1 MPSSGLRRELMVRYL
16 MMFAFRNS
24 MRSIIMHIL
33 PSRIRVT
40 TGSPHQGPGQ
50 QQDLPALRPPD
61 RPPRPAVQEEG
72 TGARERGSGRPAQ
85 ERHGDH
91 VQVPGRGEGQC
102 ICGGGKQWWCW
113 KSGSSPTDSAVAR
126 LWRIYFGSGEGD

>member
-1 MPSSGLRRELMVRYL
+1 
-16 MMFAFRNS
+16 
-24 MRSIIMHIL
+24 MHIL

-91 VQVPGRGEGQC
+91 VQVPGGGEGQR
-102 ICGGGKQWWCW
+102 ICGGGKQW
-113 KSGSSPTDSAVAR
+113 
-126 LWRIYFGSGEGD
+126 